1 VKRAIGVAAV
11 VMVAALVLAGCR
23 GEEVARVKLTKPGD
37 SADTTWKAA
46 GAESVQLWADYAGD
60 WTGGKNPGLDYMVE
74 LVEGTTVVQTKS
86 CQTGSCTASVCGN
99 TLTVGNKT
107 SGDCE
112 CKMACTLDAPKAG
125 TYTVKAKVS
134 DPAGHMTASKNVSLV
149 LRK

>member
-1 VKRAIGVAAV
+1 MRAIGVAV
-11 VMVAALVLAGCR
+11 VVVAGLLAAGCR
-23 GEEVARVKLTKPGD
+23 GEEVARVKLAKPGD
-37 SADTTWKAA
+37 AAATTWKAS
-46 GAESVQLWADYAGD
+46 GAETVQLWSDFEGD

-74 LVEGTTVVQTKS
+74 LVEGTTVVATKS
-86 CQTGSCTASVCGN
+86 CQTGTCTSSVCSN
-99 TLTVGNKT
+99 TLSVNGRT
-107 SGDCE
+107 SGACE